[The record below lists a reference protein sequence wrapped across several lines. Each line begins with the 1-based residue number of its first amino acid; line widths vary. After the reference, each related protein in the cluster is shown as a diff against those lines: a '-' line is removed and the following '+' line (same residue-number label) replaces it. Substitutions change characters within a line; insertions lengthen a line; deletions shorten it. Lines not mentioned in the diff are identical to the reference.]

1 MAMSIQGK
9 LHKKFETKQIS
20 ATFKKREFVIEYASN
35 PMYPQ
40 YVNFQLIQ
48 DKVDMLEPFQEG
60 QMITVDFDIRGR
72 EWTSPQGEVKYF
84 NSLDAWRLNV
94 VQEQAAPA
102 PGSMPPPPLPPEGA
116 IDATKLEED
125 DLPF

>member
-1 MAMSIQGK
+1 MSMSVQGK

-20 ATFKKREFVIEYASN
+20 ATFKKREFVIEYATN

-40 YVNFQLIQ
+40 YVSFQLIQ
-48 DKVDMLEPFQEG
+48 DKVDFLDPFQEG
-60 QMITVDFDIRGR
+60 QMITVDFDLRGR
-72 EWTSPQGEVKYF
+72 EWTSPQGEIKYF
-84 NSLDAWRLNV
+84 NSLDAWRINA
-94 VQEQAAPA
+94 VQQ
-102 PGSMPPPPLPPEGA
+102 SMPNEGNIPPPPLPPEGA